1 MLMHTPFPT
10 GLSGVRDLR
19 AKKRSSSNSSR
30 QLAAFEVC
38 KLWCKRAGRHGEG
51 ANRCRIGGAGLLRWA
66 SGGRHLA
73 AAHQYVGTRGLPTG
87 TARMTDN
94 S

>member
-30 QLAAFEVC
+30 DWLRLRRASFGASARAGTVRARTAVGLAALGC
-38 KLWCKRAGRHGEG
+38 
-51 ANRCRIGGAGLLRWA
+51 
-66 SGGRHLA
+66 
-73 AAHQYVGTRGLPTG
+73 
-87 TARMTDN
+87 
-94 S
+94 